1 MPLAQRPQPEVDE
14 TALAGYVL
22 ARIDPEFGRS
32 LGGQLRAAV
41 SVIEV
46 PMDDSIRRA
55 LSESGVIDITTTG
68 RRTGQ
73 PRRIEIAYH
82 VIGGRIYISG
92 MPRAD
97 RTRSWLVNLEANP
110 RFTFHLKHGVTADL
124 PATAREV
131 LEQIARVWNRTDFDF
146 MVAYSPLVEVT
157 IEGPSGTP

>member
-1 MPLAQRPQPEVDE
+1 MDE
-14 TALAGYVL
+14 
-22 ARIDPEFGRS
+22 
-32 LGGQLRAAV
+32 
-41 SVIEV
+41 
-46 PMDDSIRRA
+46 SIRRA
-55 LSESGVIDITTTG
+55 LSEGGVVDITTTG
-68 RRTGQ
+68 RRTGL

-131 LEQIARVWNRTDFDF
+131 TDETERRAVLEQIARVWNRTDLEF

-157 IEGPSGTP
+157 IEGPGATP